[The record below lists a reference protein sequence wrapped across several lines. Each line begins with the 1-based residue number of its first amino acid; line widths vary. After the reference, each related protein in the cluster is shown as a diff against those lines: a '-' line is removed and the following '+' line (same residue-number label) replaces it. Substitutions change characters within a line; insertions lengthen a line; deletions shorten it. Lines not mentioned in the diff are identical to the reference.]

1 MSTELYHYHT
11 IALETEAEYTDRG
24 SRFIAIAMPV
34 ESIAQFKEKLSVI
47 KEKHPKASHFC
58 FAYRMG
64 ADGMTFRSTDA
75 GEPSGTAGR
84 PILGQIDSKQITNVM
99 VVVVRYF
106 GGTLLGI
113 PGLTQ
118 AYKVSASMALQLTHI
133 IKKPIEIPYE
143 IQFDYTVMNDVL
155 QVLRSLQ
162 CTLLHQEMQLFCS
175 YQVGVP
181 KKVEVECLLRLSKIP
196 GVVSKKIQE

>member
-11 IALETEAEYTDRG
+11 IAQETESEYTDRG

-34 ESIAQFKEKLSVI
+34 DSIAQFKEKLAGI

-64 ADGMTFRSTDA
+64 ANGMTFRSTDA

-99 VVVVRYF
+99 VVVIRYF

-118 AYKVSASMALQLTHI
+118 AYKVSASMALQLTPI

-143 IQFDYTVMNDVL
+143 VQFDYTVMNDVL

-162 CTLLHQEMQLFCS
+162 CTIVHQEMQLFCS

-181 KKVEVECLLRLSKIP
+181 KQVEDECLLRLSKIP

>member
-11 IALETEAEYTDRG
+11 IAQETEAEYTDRG

-99 VVVVRYF
+99 VVVIRYF

-118 AYKVSASMALQLTHI
+118 AYKVSASMALQLTTI

-175 YQVGVP
+175 YHVGIP
-181 KKVEVECLLRLSKIP
+181 KQEEDECLLRLSKIP
-196 GVVSKKIQE
+196 GLVSKKIQE

>member
-11 IALETEAEYTDRG
+11 IVHETEAEYSDRG
-24 SRFIAIAMPV
+24 SRFIAIAKPV
-34 ESIAQFKEKLSVI
+34 ESIAQFKEKLALI

-58 FAYRMG
+58 FAYRIG

-99 VVVVRYF
+99 VVVIRYF

-118 AYKVSASMALQLTHI
+118 AYKVSASMALQLTPV
-133 IKKPIEIPYE
+133 IKKPIELPYE
-143 IQFDYTVMNDVL
+143 IQFDYTVMNELL
-155 QVLRSLQ
+155 QVLRSFQ
-162 CTLLHQEMQLFCS
+162 CTILYQEMQLFCA
-175 YQVGVP
+175 YQVGIP
-181 KKVEVECLLRLSKIP
+181 KKVEAECLLRLNKIP
-196 GVVSKKIQE
+196 GVVTKKIQE